1 MKRIVEPE
9 LLDELPSNEPRAIHS
24 RGDLR
29 RLNWLM
35 RHASMI
41 RATLTSK
48 FKQAPQRL
56 VEIGA
61 SDGTLMLRL
70 AEQTY
75 ARWPGV
81 CVTLVDRQRVISDA
95 TLARFREFGWRAEIV
110 TADVFDWLA
119 SANSAD
125 AIFANLFLHHFH
137 DEKLAELLR
146 LIAKR
151 TDLFF
156 ACETRRDWPSFAVT
170 RLFGL
175 LGCNS
180 VTRHDARLSMR
191 AGFVGN
197 ELSAL
202 WPDDDAWQLTE
213 RRAIVFT
220 HLFVAQRTA

>member
-1 MKRIVEPE
+1 M
-9 LLDELPSNEPRAIHS
+9 
-24 RGDLR
+24 
-29 RLNWLM
+29 
-35 RHASMI
+35 
-41 RATLTSK
+41 
-48 FKQAPQRL
+48 
-56 VEIGA
+56 
-61 SDGTLMLRL
+61 
-70 AEQTY
+70 
-75 ARWPGV
+75 
-81 CVTLVDRQRVISDA
+81 
-95 TLARFREFGWRAEIV
+95 
-110 TADVFDWLA
+110 FDWLA

-170 RLFGL
+170 RLLGL

-197 ELSAL
+197 
-202 WPDDDAWQLTE
+202 
-213 RRAIVFT
+213 
-220 HLFVAQRTA
+220 